1 MPTAFKLRPS
11 RGGKALVAF
20 AALTALLAAGPGGLF
35 YPPTPVHP
43 VVDHYF
49 GHAVVD
55 PYRWL
60 EDGNAPAVKAWVGRQ
75 TALALGFLHTEP
87 SYPIYAQR
95 VAVLAH
101 TATQRFG
108 LRMAGG
114 NYVYLRQTPP
124 QLQPQLVVRDG
135 IRGAER
141 VLFDPQAV
149 ADPGAAPPAIETI
162 ALSFDG
168 AKVAFTTQQ
177 GGAENETIHVVDT
190 ATGTML
196 SDTIENAGGGTS
208 PVALLWDGDGNGFL
222 HTQWPRATDGSPAN
236 SHIEIWH
243 HVLGADAAGDTY
255 VFGRGLSARAE
266 YSLLGSADGKY
277 QAIFET
283 DGDGVHGSIYER
295 PADGTFARVATPA
308 AAIGSSGAPASRFS
322 GDRLLV
328 ISAQRSPFGEV
339 VGIDPGST
347 FEHGTVLVPASAN
360 AIERVLPVRGG
371 FLTLDNDGGD
381 SAARFFSNDGRHKT
395 LPLPPQ
401 VAITDA
407 AANLAGSDVVLGLTG
422 YGAPSVWMR
431 YDPATN
437 AFGLTGIRTLAPG
450 DFSELIV
457 RRSFVRSLDGTV
469 RIPVEIV
476 SLPRAKHDGTAPTIL
491 YAYGAYGIITRP
503 HFIGSMLAFLE
514 RGGVYA
520 QAMVRGG
527 GEYGEQ
533 WHLAAKLATKTKS
546 SDDLA
551 AVAAWLGTHG
561 YGTSRHLGIL
571 GGSAGGFL
579 MGLAL
584 TRNPEHY
591 RAVLSEVGFYDL
603 LRSERTPNGAYNT
616 PEFGT
621 VKDPAQFAW
630 MVKQSAYQNVVTGRK
645 YPAVLMTTAEND
657 PRVNPY
663 ESRKMIARLQA
674 ASAAPYPILLWQKA
688 GQGHGI
694 FNSYAQ
700 HVADT
705 VATLT
710 WFDSQLR

>member
-1 MPTAFKLRPS
+1 M
-11 RGGKALVAF
+11 
-20 AALTALLAAGPGGLF
+20 
-35 YPPTPVHP
+35 
-43 VVDHYF
+43 
-49 GHAVVD
+49 
-55 PYRWL
+55 
-60 EDGNAPAVKAWVGRQ
+60 
-75 TALALGFLHTEP
+75 LGT
-87 SYPIYAQR
+87 
-95 VAVLAH
+95 
-101 TATQRFG
+101 
-108 LRMAGG
+108 
-114 NYVYLRQTPP
+114 
-124 QLQPQLVVRDG
+124 
-135 IRGAER
+135 
-141 VLFDPQAV
+141 
-149 ADPGAAPPAIETI
+149 
-162 ALSFDG
+162 
-168 AKVAFTTQQ
+168 
-177 GGAENETIHVVDT
+177 
-190 ATGTML
+190 
-196 SDTIENAGGGTS
+196 
-208 PVALLWDGDGNGFL
+208 
-222 HTQWPRATDGSPAN
+222 
-236 SHIEIWH
+236 
-243 HVLGADAAGDTY
+243 DAASDTY

-277 QAIFET
+277 QAIFVT
-283 DGDGVHGSIYER
+283 DGDGVHGSLYER
-295 PADGTFARVATPA
+295 PVDGTFTRVATPA

-328 ISAQRSPFGEV
+328 ISAQRSSLGEV

-347 FEHGTVLVPASAN
+347 FARSPVLVPASKY

-381 SAARFFSNDGRHKT
+381 SAARFFSNNGTHKT

-407 AANLAGSDVVLGLTG
+407 AANPAGSDVVLGLTS
-422 YGAPSVWMR
+422 YGAPSVWMH
-431 YDPATN
+431 YDPVSN
-437 AFGLTGIRTLAPG
+437 AFALTGIRTLAPG
-450 DFSELIV
+450 DFSKLIV
-457 RRSFVRSLDGTV
+457 RRALVRSLDGTV

-503 HFIGSMLAFLE
+503 HFIGPMLAFLE

-551 AVAAWLGTHG
+551 AVAAWLGAHG
-561 YGTSRHLGIL
+561 YGTSQHLGIM

-584 TRNPEHY
+584 TRNPERY
-591 RAVLSEVGFYDL
+591 RAVLAAVGDYDL
-603 LRSERTPNGAYNT
+603 LRDELTPNGAYNT

-630 MVKQSAYQNVVTGRK
+630 MVKQSPYENVVKGRR
-645 YPAVLMTTAEND
+645 YPAVLMTTGEND
-657 PRVNPY
+657 PRVDPY
-663 ESRKMIARLQA
+663 NSRKMIARLQA
-674 ASAAPYPILLWQKA
+674 ASAAPYPILLWQKP

-700 HVADT
+700 RVADT

>member
-1 MPTAFKLRPS
+1 MPTAFKLHPS
-11 RGGKALVAF
+11 KRGKALVAV

-35 YPPTPVHP
+35 YPLTPVHP
-43 VVDHYF
+43 MVDEYF

-60 EDGNAPAVKAWVGRQ
+60 EDRNAPPVQAWVARQ
-75 TALALGFLHTEP
+75 TALTLGFLHTEP

-95 VAVLAH
+95 VAALAH
-101 TATQRFG
+101 TSTARSRLQ
-108 LRMAGG
+108 MAGG
-114 NYVYLRQTPP
+114 RYVYLRQTPP

-135 IRGAER
+135 IHGAER

-149 ADPGAAPPAIETI
+149 AGPGAAPPAIETI

-168 AKVAFTTQQ
+168 TKVAFTTQQ

-190 ATGTML
+190 ATGTLL
-196 SDTIENAGGGTS
+196 SDTIENAGGGPS
-208 PVALLWDGDGNGFL
+208 PVALLWDGDGHGFL
-222 HTQWPRATDGSPAN
+222 HTQWPRTADGSPAT

-243 HVLGADAAGDTY
+243 HVLGTDPTNDTY

-266 YSLLGSADGKY
+266 YTLLGSADGAY

-283 DGDGVHGSIYER
+283 DGDGVHGSMYER
-295 PADGTFARVATPA
+295 PADGTFTRVATPA
-308 AAIGSSGAPASRFS
+308 AAIGSSGEPASTFS

-328 ISAQRSPFGEV
+328 ISARRSSFREV
-339 VGIDPGST
+339 VGIEPGST
-347 FEHGTVLVPASAN
+347 FARGTVLVPASTN
-360 AIERVLPVRGG
+360 VIEKVAPVPGG
-371 FLTLDNDGGD
+371 FLTLDIDGGD
-381 SAARFFSNDGRHKT
+381 SAARFFSNNGTHKT

-401 VAITDA
+401 VAITEAD
-407 AANLAGSDVVLGLTG
+407 ANLAGSDIIVGLTS
-422 YGAPSVWMR
+422 YGAPSVWMH
-431 YDPATN
+431 YDPAAN
-437 AFGLTGIRTLAPG
+437 AFALTGIRTTAPG
-450 DFSELIV
+450 DFSKLIV
-457 RRSFVRSLDGTV
+457 RRSFVRSLDGKV

-476 SLPRAKHDGTAPTIL
+476 SLPRAKRDGTAPTIL
-491 YAYGAYGIITRP
+491 DAYGAYGIVTRP
-503 HFIGSMLAFLE
+503 HFIGSLLAFLE

-520 QAMVRGG
+520 QAMIRGG

-533 WHLAAKLATKTKS
+533 WHLAAQLATKTKS

-551 AVAAWLGTHG
+551 AVAAWLAANG
-561 YGTSRHLGIL
+561 YGTSQHLGII

-584 TRNPEHY
+584 TRNPERY
-591 RAVLSEVGFYDL
+591 RAVLSAVGFYDL
-603 LRSERTPNGAYNT
+603 LREERTPNGAYNT

-621 VKDPAQFAW
+621 VRDPAQFAW
-630 MVKQSAYQNVVTGRK
+630 MVKQSPYENVVKGRR
-645 YPAVLMTTAEND
+645 YPAVLMMTGEND
-657 PRVNPY
+657 PRVDPY
-663 ESRKMIARLQA
+663 NSRKMIARLQA
-674 ASAAPYPILLWQKA
+674 ASAAPYPILLWQKP

-694 FNSYAQ
+694 GNSYAQ
-700 HVADT
+700 RVADS